1 MSFTK
6 IRELTVTEFA
16 GLTFAEFGHRR
27 FTIGA
32 VTHYLSSILNDSF
45 KVGHVKDVEGLNRI
59 ALENG
64 LVRVSEGKSGEIG
77 FEITE
82 QGVEDAAEIDLPRDK
97 FAHRSGLQEE
107 RSREANANAGPV
119 FEALLRAT
127 SEKDVHGRAFIENIL
142 KHWLTH
148 GWLSTK
154 QVAAVARIGERYG
167 HFVQER
173 HYIGTAL
180 EVWTTPYIERL
191 NEQRAADQA
200 AHDARILAAR
210 EVQAEKERAKASIR
224 DQNRKARTAIKGIEM
239 EGGLAELDA
248 LVAAVFPHVNRG
260 EAAKALAFA
269 GSGSKKLRVCTA
281 MVAFGQPP
289 SSVWSQSATRQ
300 QPDAQSD
307 LWQTLVAHGACQAIL
322 ERHEHS
328 GIVVEFG
335 HKGSGTGSESSS
347 DEKGDA

>member
-27 FTIGA
+27 FTIS
-32 VTHYLSSILNDSF
+32 VLTHYLSSILNDSF

-64 LVRVSEGKSGEIG
+64 LVRVSAGKSVGIG

-82 QGVEDAAEIDLPRDK
+82 QGVEEASEIDLPREK
-97 FAHRSGLQEE
+97 FEHHAELQEE

-119 FEALLRAT
+119 FEALLRA
-127 SEKDVHGRAFIENIL
+127 SPEKDAHGRAFIENIF

-154 QVAAVARIGERYG
+154 QVAAIARIGARYG
-167 HFVQER
+167 QFVQER

-180 EVWTTPYIERL
+180 EVWTTPYIERF

-200 AHDARILAAR
+200 AHDARIATAR
-210 EVQAEKERAKASIR
+210 ELQAEKERAKASIR

-248 LVAAVFPHVNRG
+248 LVTAVFPHVNRG

-269 GSGSKKLRVCTA
+269 GTGSKKLRVCIA
-281 MVAFGQPP
+281 MVAFGKAP
-289 SSVWSQSATRQ
+289 SSVWKHSGDRQ
-300 QPDAQSD
+300 QPDAQSN

-322 ERHEHS
+322 ERHERA
-328 GIVVEFG
+328 GIVVESC
-335 HKGSGTGSESSS
+335 SGTAGSRQQEQTIV
-347 DEKGDA
+347 

>member
-6 IRELTVTEFA
+6 IRELTVTEFV
-16 GLTFAEFGHRR
+16 GLTFAKFGHRT
-27 FTIGA
+27 FTIG
-32 VTHYLSSILNDSF
+32 VLTHYLSSILNDSF

-64 LVRVSEGKSGEIG
+64 LVRRSEGKSGGIG

-97 FAHRSGLQEE
+97 FEHHAELQKE

-127 SEKDVHGRAFIENIL
+127 PEKDVHGRAFIENIL

-154 QVAAVARIGERYG
+154 QVAAIARIGARYG
-167 HFVQER
+167 QFVQER

-191 NEQRAADQA
+191 NKQRAADQT
-200 AHDARILAAR
+200 AHDARTLAAR
-210 EVQAEKERAKASIR
+210 ELQSENERAKASIR
-224 DQNRKARTAIKGIEM
+224 DQNRKARTAIKGIER
-239 EGGLAELDA
+239 EGGLAQLDA
-248 LVAAVFPHVNRG
+248 LVTAVFPHVNRG

-269 GSGSKKLRVCTA
+269 GTGSKKLRVCTA

-289 SSVWSQSATRQ
+289 SSVWKQSGNRQ

-307 LWQTLVAHGACQAIL
+307 LWQTLVAHGACRAIL
-322 ERHEHS
+322 ERHERA
-328 GIVVEFG
+328 GIVVESS
-335 HKGSGTGSESSS
+335 SGTAGSQQQEHTCV
-347 DEKGDA
+347 